1 MNELML
7 LMDFSSFCSDSAT
20 IWKLVGWV
28 FMVFKIVIP
37 LLLIILGSIDLGK
50 AVISGKSE
58 DVSKNAKS
66 LAMRAIAAVC
76 IFLVPS
82 LVGIIIS
89 WIGEITGDDLND
101 DYKICA
107 QCITSPGNCDT
118 SQVITGN

>member
-7 LMDFSSFCSDSAT
+7 LMDFESFCADSAT

-66 LAMRAIAAVC
+66 LAMRAIAAIC

-82 LVGIIIS
+82 LVGIIIN
-89 WIGEITGDDLND
+89 WISDLTNTDLDYEICST
-101 DYKICA
+101 
-107 QCITSPGNCDT
+107 CIVNPGNCDT
-118 SQVITGN
+118 SGVVTGE